1 MHRHNQLKFCQI
13 LSSLPFLRSMQSPFF
28 SSPELY
34 LLTLSDCSH
43 ANWMETM
50 CQWLLD
56 GLSGW
61 WNRTTEECVRS
72 CTQNADLDPAY
83 FVFACME
90 RTPKDLMQSSLTP
103 NSDAGAD
110 TVFKDR

>member
-1 MHRHNQLKFCQI
+1 MGCLGGGIGLQK
-13 LSSLPFLRSMQSPFF
+13 SVYG
-28 SSPELY
+28 PE
-34 LLTLSDCSH
+34 
-43 ANWMETM
+43 
-50 CQWLLD
+50 
-56 GLSGW
+56 
-61 WNRTTEECVRS
+61 
-72 CTQNADLDPAY
+72 TQNADLDPAC